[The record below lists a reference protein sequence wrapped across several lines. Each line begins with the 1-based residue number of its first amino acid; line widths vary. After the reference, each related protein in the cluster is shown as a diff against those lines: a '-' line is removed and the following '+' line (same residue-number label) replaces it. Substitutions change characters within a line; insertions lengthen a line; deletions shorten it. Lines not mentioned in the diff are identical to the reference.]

1 PPEPERGR
9 PYAVAEC
16 AVRAV
21 RAAVRVGAGDERAG
35 ENELLL
41 GEVEVEDPVARRRV
55 VRRRYPVPLR
65 ELTPDAGLL
74 VVGLAMV
81 EDEMVVGDSGLAR
94 ANGGRAVGWV

>member
-1 PPEPERGR
+1 M
-9 PYAVAEC
+9 
-16 AVRAV
+16 
-21 RAAVRVGAGDERAG
+21 RVSAGDERAR
-35 ENELLL
+35 EDELLL

-81 EDEMVVGDSGLAR
+81 EDEMVVGDRDLAR
-94 ANGGRAVGWV
+94 TNGVAAGDLVEGVDGERCGPV